1 MKPVRDLLKHSSVY
15 MIGQILTRMT
25 SVLLLPFYTHA
36 LTTADYGVVGI
47 LDLTCAILSTF
58 IAGGMISAI
67 TRHHFEGDDAQHHD
81 GVWWTGLSMV
91 FVVATVLAVPML
103 LARQSLADITLGK
116 EITQGAWFYVLA
128 IATMWFTVMGMI
140 LDNYLRVLKMSGV
153 FVVISLGRLVVNIGL
168 NVWFIAGLDMGVQ
181 GLLAGNLI
189 ATVIHTS
196 VLAIVFVRS
205 RGRYTINTEMGRQM
219 FRFAAPLVA
228 TALGGMLMHEADR
241 YFLRIWEDM
250 SEVGV
255 YSFAHKIGFA
265 VNTLC
270 LLPFI
275 SIWHVA
281 IYDIERMPNA
291 KQIFEDVFG
300 WFTSGLGILLLGAS
314 LCVHPVLPM
323 LTPDA
328 YGEAMDL
335 ISVVLLGFFVFGLS
349 FMFEVPSLLTKRTR
363 LMLPGAIGGVLA
375 TVAANMILIPILG
388 TWGAAWAGVLTY
400 ATYSFTVLFMCRRA
414 MKFSYPWRRFLATT
428 VAFVATYVVLRYA
441 CFPGLTPFA
450 QIAVS
455 VLACALWSGVL
466 FGRQGFEFAVTQL
479 QQRLRSQGAL
489 EPADEPA
496 AIENGTASEELV
508 EVGG

>member
-58 IAGGMISAI
+58 IAGGMISAV
-67 TRHHFEGDDAQHHD
+67 TRHHFDGDDEQHHD
-81 GVWWTGLSMV
+81 GVWWTGLTMV
-91 FVVATVLAVPML
+91 FVVATILAVPMVL
-103 LARQSLADITLGK
+103 GRQTLADLTLGT
-116 EITQGAWFYVLA
+116 EITEGAWFYLLA
-128 IATMWFTVMGMI
+128 IATMWFTVLGMI

-168 NVWFIAGLDMGVQ
+168 NVWLIAGMKMGVE
-181 GLLAGNLI
+181 GLLVGNLI
-189 ATVIHTS
+189 ATVLHTS
-196 VLAIVFVRS
+196 ILMCVFVKT
-205 RGRYTINTEMGRQM
+205 RGGYTINADIGWQM
-219 FRFAAPLVA
+219 YRFATPLVF
-228 TALGGMLMHEADR
+228 TALGSMLMHEADR
-241 YFLRIWEDM
+241 YFLRIWESM

-291 KQIFEDVFG
+291 SQIFEDVFG

-323 LTPDA
+323 LTPEA
-328 YGEAMDL
+328 YGDAMDL
-335 ISVVLLGFFVFGLS
+335 ISVVLLGFYVFGLS

-363 LMLPGAIGGVLA
+363 LMLPAAIGGVVA
-375 TVAANMILIPILG
+375 TFAANVALIPVLG
-388 TWGAAWAGVLTY
+388 TWGAAWAGVITY
-400 ATYSFTVLFMCRRA
+400 ATYSFTILFMCRRA
-414 MKFSYPWRRFLATT
+414 MTLNYPWLRFAATT
-428 VAFVATYVVLRYA
+428 SAFIATYAILRYA
-441 CFPGLTPFA
+441 CFPHIGPVA

-455 VLACALWSGVL
+455 VLVCAMWSAVL
-466 FGRQGFEFAVTQL
+466 FGKQGLDFAVTWL
-479 QQRLRSQGAL
+479 KNRRLSDSLSA
-489 EPADEPA
+489 EPQPLTVPEPV
-496 AIENGTASEELV
+496 TEELV
-508 EVGG
+508 EV

>member
-58 IAGGMISAI
+58 IAGGMISAV
-67 TRHHFEGDDAQHHD
+67 TRHHFDGDNERHHD
-81 GVWWTGLSMV
+81 GVWWTGLTMV
-91 FVVATVLAVPML
+91 FVVATVLAVPMIVG
-103 LARQSLADITLGK
+103 RQVLADLTLGP
-116 EITQGAWFYVLA
+116 EITQGAWFYLLA
-128 IATMWFTVMGMI
+128 IGTMWFTVLGMI

-168 NVWFIAGLDMGVQ
+168 NVWFIAGLKMGVE
-181 GLLAGNLI
+181 GLLVGNLI
-189 ATVIHTS
+189 ATVLHTTI
-196 VLAIVFVRS
+196 LMCVFVKT
-205 RGRYTINTEMGRQM
+205 RGPYTINTDVGWQM
-219 FRFAAPLVA
+219 YRFATPLVF
-228 TALGGMLMHEADR
+228 TALGSMLMHEADR
-241 YFLRIWEDM
+241 YFLRVWESM
-250 SEVGV
+250 SEVGI

-281 IYDIERMPNA
+281 IYDIERLPNA

-300 WFTSGLGILLLGAS
+300 WFTSGLGILLLGAC

-328 YGEAMDL
+328 YGDAMDL
-335 ISVVLLGFFVFGLS
+335 ISVVLLGFYVFGLS

-363 LMLPGAIGGVLA
+363 LMLPAAIGGVVA
-375 TVAANMILIPILG
+375 TFVANVALIPVLG
-388 TWGAAWAGVLTY
+388 TWGAAWAGVVTY
-400 ATYSFTVLFMCRRA
+400 ATYSFTILFMCRRA
-414 MKFSYPWRRFLATT
+414 MKLNYPWLRFAGTT
-428 VAFVATYVVLRYA
+428 CAFIATYLVLRYG
-441 CFPGLTPFA
+441 CFPHIGAYA

-455 VLACALWSGVL
+455 VVVCAGWSALL
-466 FGRQGFEFAVTQL
+466 FGRQGLDFAVHWL
-479 QQRLRSQGAL
+479 QQRRQAVAAA
-489 EPADEPA
+489 EPDA
-496 AIENGTASEELV
+496 AVDVERVSEELV
-508 EVGG
+508 EV